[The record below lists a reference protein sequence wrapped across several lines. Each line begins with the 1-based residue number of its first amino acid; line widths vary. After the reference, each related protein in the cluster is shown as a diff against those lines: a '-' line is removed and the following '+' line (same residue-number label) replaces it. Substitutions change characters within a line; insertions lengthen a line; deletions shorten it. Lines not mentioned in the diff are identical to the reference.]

1 MVAVDAVPPAT
12 PVTVTRPLPL
22 IATLPDA
29 VAVPAQVKSASW
41 LEICTV
47 KPVVVGVGEPNVG
60 TQDAAAARPA

>member
-1 MVAVDAVPPAT
+1 MVVVDAVPPAT

-41 LEICTV
+41 FEICTV
-47 KPVVVGVGEPNVG
+47 KPAVVGVGEPNVG
-60 TQDAAAARPA
+60 AQDALAASAA